1 MWQDVYLFQ
10 NAKLISSII
19 SSTGNIFLYDNIS
32 GRKRK
37 KTLSDIT
44 YFTSQSFHK
53 HADAIYEP

>member
-10 NAKLISSII
+10 NAKLIPSII
-19 SSTGNIFLYDNIS
+19 SSTGNIFCMTTYLEE
-32 GRKRK
+32 KE
-37 KTLSDIT
+37 TLSDIT